1 MNLSFSLA
9 AQSIAEAS
17 AIQLSADVQVSPPR
31 ITLKWPSYTGATN
44 YTIYRKQKDQ
54 PAWGSS
60 IASAGGS
67 STQYVDNNVSVN
79 VYYEYKVV
87 RTGGITGTG
96 YIASGINLDPVE
108 DRGIM
113 VLLVDDQIAGGLVS
127 ELQQL
132 AEDLRNDG
140 WGVIRHDVARS
151 MTAPSI
157 RALVQADYNAQ
168 PNRVKAVYII
178 GHITVP
184 YSGKLAPDGH
194 GDHMGAW
201 PCDGYYGELNGT
213 WTDNSV
219 SVTSGNQNV
228 PGDGRFDQNDYPSAV
243 ELQVGRIDFSY
254 MGEWWDYAANYELQY
269 TRNYLNKAHAYKTLQ
284 SVPRRRAIMFD
295 NFYVT
300 PGSGV
305 EYLTS
310 SGFRNMGSLVGPDSL
325 YNANGNGTPFHV
337 LMNGNSYLWTYAGG
351 AGSSIGGANIGTTDD
366 YQASNFGGIFNMSMG
381 SYFGDWN
388 SGGNFL
394 RAPITW
400 GQGLTSVWS
409 GMPNWYFHHMGMGD
423 NIGYSAW
430 LTMNNTTLYTPQ
442 NSGWQGEPFYRVHL
456 ALLGDPSLR
465 MTNVSRPSGLQVS
478 NSGGQAAFSWTPS
491 TGNVDGYH
499 VYEVTQG
506 DGALIRLTPSLVTT
520 TNFSSPAVPFVNGKT
535 YMVRAVKL
543 QTSNTGKYYD
553 LSLGVQAVASGA
565 GTPDCNG
572 VVGGTALPG
581 TACDDGN
588 ANTGNDTWNANCQC
602 VGQVIDCTGT
612 PGGTALPGTSCN
624 DGNANTGNDTWN
636 ANCQCVGQVIDC
648 TGTPGGTALPGTACN
663 DGNTNTI
670 NDTWNANCQC
680 AGTPVTV
687 DCNGTPNGT
696 ALPGTAC
703 NDGNANT
710 GNDTWNTNCQCVG
723 QVIDCAGT
731 PGGTALPGTACNDG
745 NANTINDTWNNNC
758 QCAGTPVTVDCNGTP
773 NGTALPG
780 TACNDG
786 NANTG
791 NDTWNANCQCVG
803 QVIDCTGTPGGTAL
817 PGTACNDGNANTIN
831 DTWNNNCQCTGT
843 PVTVDCNGTPN
854 GTALPGTAC
863 NDGNANT
870 GNDTWTVDC
879 ECVGQVVDCEGTPGG
894 SALPGS
900 PCDDGN
906 PATFN
911 DQYEINCECVG
922 MIEMVDCNGVP
933 GGSASFDDCGI
944 CSGGNTGIVPNA
956 DQDQDGVPDCMDN
969 CPSVKNPDQGDFD
982 GDGVGDVCDNCIW
995 VHNPG
1000 QEDMDGDGVGNAC
1013 QTNLPTGVDEDGSE
1027 RPGIALL
1034 PNPAHNHI
1042 TIRCGSTNPRT
1053 VRIHDASGRMVNEL
1067 QFREQMDISW
1077 LVPGTYMVAVLDGN
1091 GHVMGHAR
1099 MVKL

>member
-1 MNLSFSLA
+1 MRIPKHLLLAVAAMNLSFSLA

-194 GDHMGAW
+194 SDHMGAW

-745 NANTINDTWNNNC
+745 NANT
-758 QCAGTPVTVDCNGTP
+758 
-773 NGTALPG
+773 
-780 TACNDG
+780 
-786 NANTG
+786 G

>member
-612 PGGTALPGTSCN
+612 PGGTALPGT
-624 DGNANTGNDTWN
+624 
-636 ANCQCVGQVIDC
+636 
-648 TGTPGGTALPGTACN
+648 ACN

>member
-745 NANTINDTWNNNC
+745 NANT
-758 QCAGTPVTVDCNGTP
+758 
-773 NGTALPG
+773 
-780 TACNDG
+780 
-786 NANTG
+786 G

>member
-710 GNDTWNTNCQCVG
+710 GNDTWN
-723 QVIDCAGT
+723 
-731 PGGTALPGTACNDG
+731 
-745 NANTINDTWNNNC
+745 
-758 QCAGTPVTVDCNGTP
+758 
-773 NGTALPG
+773 
-780 TACNDG
+780 
-786 NANTG
+786 
-791 NDTWNANCQCVG
+791 ANCQCVG
-803 QVIDCTGTPGGTAL
+803 QVID
-817 PGTACNDGNANTIN
+817 
-831 DTWNNNCQCTGT
+831 
-843 PVTVDCNGTPN
+843 
-854 GTALPGTAC
+854 
-863 NDGNANT
+863 
-870 GNDTWTVDC
+870 
-879 ECVGQVVDCEGTPGG
+879 
-894 SALPGS
+894 
-900 PCDDGN
+900 
-906 PATFN
+906 
-911 DQYEINCECVG
+911 
-922 MIEMVDCNGVP
+922 
-933 GGSASFDDCGI
+933 
-944 CSGGNTGIVPNA
+944 
-956 DQDQDGVPDCMDN
+956 
-969 CPSVKNPDQGDFD
+969 
-982 GDGVGDVCDNCIW
+982 
-995 VHNPG
+995 
-1000 QEDMDGDGVGNAC
+1000 
-1013 QTNLPTGVDEDGSE
+1013 
-1027 RPGIALL
+1027 
-1034 PNPAHNHI
+1034 
-1042 TIRCGSTNPRT
+1042 
-1053 VRIHDASGRMVNEL
+1053 
-1067 QFREQMDISW
+1067 
-1077 LVPGTYMVAVLDGN
+1077 
-1091 GHVMGHAR
+1091 
-1099 MVKL
+1099 

>member
-745 NANTINDTWNNNC
+745 NANTGNDTWNANC
-758 QCAGTPVTVDCNGTP
+758 QCVGQVIDCTGTPG
-773 NGTALPG
+773 GTALPG

>member
-710 GNDTWNTNCQCVG
+710 GNDTWN
-723 QVIDCAGT
+723 
-731 PGGTALPGTACNDG
+731 
-745 NANTINDTWNNNC
+745 
-758 QCAGTPVTVDCNGTP
+758 
-773 NGTALPG
+773 
-780 TACNDG
+780 
-786 NANTG
+786 
-791 NDTWNANCQCVG
+791 ANCQCVG